1 MCFWTHSN
9 LWVFP
14 GETCDSIR
22 RFSLGESCQL
32 SRSVSCLI
40 IKANSL
46 VTHFQINCAY
56 NLCVTSAASSSGMG
70 VQESTA
76 QQMVSDPTLVHVLV
90 RFLSGG
96 NPHGTSQHS
105 SQVLSL
111 MNMHT

>member
-1 MCFWTHSN
+1 MGDPRGDLNFFI
-9 LWVFP
+9 WVFSGGIP
-14 GETCDSIR
+14 LAQQICVVLPCCS
-22 RFSLGESCQL
+22 
-32 SRSVSCLI
+32 LI

-46 VTHFQINCAY
+46 VTHFQINSADIVCI
-56 NLCVTSAASSSGMG
+56 TSPASSSGMG

-105 SQVLSL
+105 SQVFIL
-111 MNMHT
+111 MNTDA

>member
-1 MCFWTHSN
+1 MCGCSQGRPEFLYMGF
-9 LWVFP
+9 LWGNPASSADLCVVLP
-14 GETCDSIR
+14 C
-22 RFSLGESCQL
+22 FS
-32 SRSVSCLI
+32 LI

-46 VTHFQINCAY
+46 VTHFQSNCTDIV
-56 NLCVTSAASSSGMG
+56 CITSPASSSGMG

-105 SQVLSL
+105 SQVFIL
-111 MNMHT
+111 MNIHS